1 MTAKNFNIL
10 IALINDL
17 LFKPCGLELKNIV
30 AALESQE
37 YSAHDFQV
45 EEKKVQFRVAK
56 ITPTKTGQFVTI
68 WKRNEQGITAPFDV
82 SDDFDFFI
90 IATQKENNFGVFI
103 FPKTVL
109 HQNSILSDEKK
120 DGKRGIRV
128 YPPWDLTTN
137 KQAQKTQLWQCD
149 YFVAL
154 VEIKQIDVEKIKIL
168 FK

>member
-1 MTAKNFNIL
+1 MNDLNK

-17 LFKPCGLELKNIV
+17 LFKPCELELKNIV
-30 AALESQE
+30 AASESQE
-37 YSAHDFQV
+37 YAAHFFQV
-45 EEKKVQFRVAK
+45 EEKKIQFRVAK
-56 ITPTKTGQFVTI
+56 ITPTKTGQFVTV

-90 IATQKENNFGVFI
+90 IATQKENDFGIFI

-128 YPPWDLTTN
+128 YPPWDLTAN
-137 KQAQKTQLWQCD
+137 KQAQKTQLWQSN
-149 YFVAL
+149 YFIEL
-154 VEIKQIDVEKIKIL
+154 LENKQIDVEKVKIL
-168 FK
+168 FQ